1 MSFGFLEVPKTVESI
16 AWWVAGVLGLG
27 IGVHRFWKSKTKTD
41 NFILIHGEINERLTE
56 LRVSS
61 NSMRV
66 SVMQFHN
73 GEYYMDGISMRKFSV
88 SHESSYKGYTSQA
101 LKFKNTLC
109 SLFIPLV
116 TKVLENR
123 PLIYSVNALPENSFT
138 KHFFE
143 DEFISHFA
151 CLPLKNKNT
160 TVGFILIQWHKDY
173 QPTLAQEE
181 TFMKHF
187 EEIRGS
193 VEMQLSY
200 QKN

>member
-16 AWWVAGVLGLG
+16 AWWVAGVLGLS
-27 IGVHRFWKSKTKTD
+27 IGVHRFWKSKRKTD

-56 LRVSS
+56 LRVAS

-160 TVGFILIQWHKDY
+160 NVGFILIQWHKDY

-193 VEMQLSY
+193 VQLQLSY